1 MTINKII
8 FKTNKTWLSAE
19 SKSAPQPIIKS
30 IPDWFRKADR
40 YAKDDKNNFIIGPD
54 NGKIPTW
61 KACPAIF
68 DIMSTGYSLN
78 TPCDIEFFKNAD
90 KEIDVKIKD
99 IKYLSFVQRRLPM
112 PQFTHPEG
120 YYKEHFAWFGEWQV
134 KLPKGYSALYS
145 QPFNRYDLPFLST
158 SGIIDND
165 KVNLPGSYP
174 FFIRKGFTGII
185 PAGTPYVQVIPFKRE
200 NWISEIIE
208 EEDAS
213 KLFEDMR
220 LNASKYRK
228 PNGGIY
234 KNKVWEQRTYE

>member
-1 MTINKII
+1 
-8 FKTNKTWLSAE
+8 
-19 SKSAPQPIIKS
+19 
-30 IPDWFRKADR
+30 
-40 YAKDDKNNFIIGPD
+40 
-54 NGKIPTW
+54 
-61 KACPAIF
+61 
-68 DIMSTGYSLN
+68 MSTGYSLN
-78 TPCDIEFFKNAD
+78 TPCDIEFFKNS
-90 KEIDVKIKD
+90 KEEIDVKIEN

-120 YYKEHFAWFGEWQV
+120 YYQEHFAWFGEWQI
-134 KLPKGYSALYS
+134 KLPKGYSAIYS
-145 QPFNRYDLPFLST
+145 SPFNRYDLPFLNT

-185 PAGTPYVQVIPFKRE
+185 PAGTPYAQILPFKRE

-208 EEDAS
+208 EEDAN
-213 KLFEDMR
+213 KLLEDVR
-220 LNASKYRK
+220 LNANKYRK